1 MSQITWTDVTD
12 EAAEL
17 ANGVSFNTQTVL
29 LDYVNTKIRT
39 DGLDGE
45 AGRKTFLARVYLAA
59 HMATLLKR
67 RGIAG
72 TVTSQSAGPVSE
84 SLSLLTLPWLGV
96 YSTTSYGVLY
106 AMIVQ
111 SSAHRAGALLNRRS
125 FATGVGRG
133 DRGSG
138 GWGG

>member
-1 MSQITWTDVTD
+1 MAAITWTNVTD
-12 EAAEL
+12 EAPEL
-17 ANGVSFNTQTVL
+17 ATGTSLNAQTAI
-29 LDYVNTKIRT
+29 LDYVNTKTRT

-45 AGRKTFLARVYLAA
+45 DGRKTFLARVFLAA
-59 HMATLLKR
+59 HIATMLRR

-84 SLSLLTLPWLGV
+84 SLSLLNLPWLGV

-106 AMIVQ
+106 ATIVQ

-125 FATGVGRG
+125 FAVGFGRG
-133 DRGSG
+133 DRGPG